1 MYIKKYS
8 TLIIINLDDSVK
20 VKQYE
25 NSTEG
30 KLAYEQA
37 LADGLDAYYYF
48 RPVKRKAAANN
59 PNPIEVTI

>member
-37 LADGLDAYYYF
+37 LAEGLDAYYYF
-48 RPVKRKAAANN
+48 MPIKRITAISN
-59 PNPIEVTI
+59 PNPREVTI

>member
-8 TLIIINLDDSVK
+8 TLIIINLDESVK
-20 VKQYE
+20 VKQFE

-30 KLAYEQA
+30 KLAYQQA

-48 RPVKRKAAANN
+48 KTLKQKALLGN
-59 PNPIEVTI
+59 PLPIEVTL